1 VRGFS
6 SRPQRP
12 AEGSAECCRFSS
24 DLGNPVALVFA
35 NHQEMQSF
43 LTAIFKRSQTAAAYA
58 PAIEDEKSRREDR
71 KPALKENKGD

>member
-6 SRPQRP
+6 SNPRRP
-12 AEGSAECCRFSS
+12 AGGLAKCCRFSS
-24 DLGNPVALVFA
+24 DLGNPAALAFA

-58 PAIEDEKSRREDR
+58 PAIEDEKSQREDR
-71 KPALKENKGD
+71 EPALKENKGD

>member
-1 VRGFS
+1 
-6 SRPQRP
+6 
-12 AEGSAECCRFSS
+12 
-24 DLGNPVALVFA
+24 LGNPAALVFA